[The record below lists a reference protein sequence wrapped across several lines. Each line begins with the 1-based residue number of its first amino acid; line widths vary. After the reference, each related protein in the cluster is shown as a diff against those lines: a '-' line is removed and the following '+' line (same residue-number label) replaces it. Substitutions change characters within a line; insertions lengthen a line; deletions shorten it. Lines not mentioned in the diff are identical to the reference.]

1 MTHRFRR
8 PLLGLW
14 GSAFGWCDRLVERG
28 LGAVGVPLPGRVR
41 DELLG
46 AATPVVV
53 DKQSFALHAVNPERS
68 QTFCP
73 CARDGG
79 TALNTMKNIAQRQL
93 FE

>member
-1 MTHRFRR
+1 M
-8 PLLGLW
+8 
-14 GSAFGWCDRLVERG
+14 ALVGPCRG
-28 LGAVGVPLPGRVR
+28 VHLIGKKTVQKH
-41 DELLG
+41 G